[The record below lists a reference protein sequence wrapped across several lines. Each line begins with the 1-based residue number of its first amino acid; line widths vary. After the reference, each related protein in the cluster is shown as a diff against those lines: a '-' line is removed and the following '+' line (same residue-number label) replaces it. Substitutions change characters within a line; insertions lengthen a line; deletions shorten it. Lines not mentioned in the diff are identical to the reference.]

1 MEDPGI
7 DPGSQPCEGCMLP
20 CTTIPRRETWMRS
33 SGLEPE
39 SYPWKGQ
46 ILPLYYERMILRAPI
61 VLRARNFIFGTY
73 VQKKI
78 EKKKAYT

>member
-1 MEDPGI
+1 
-7 DPGSQPCEGCMLP
+7 
-20 CTTIPRRETWMRS
+20 MRS

-73 VQKKI
+73 VKKKI
-78 EKKKAYT
+78 EKKKRTPNAIRTRDFLRVKQAS

>member
-1 MEDPGI
+1 MYNNPPGVR
-7 DPGSQPCEGCMLP
+7 P
-20 CTTIPRRETWMRS
+20 

-61 VLRARNFIFGTY
+61 VLRARNFIFGTLRS
-73 VQKKI
+73 
-78 EKKKAYT
+78 KKKNRKKKRTPNAIRTRDFLRVKQAS